1 MPAQESRSA
10 GAAVDGDLG
19 LYGAFCRLVA
29 MGIGCVV
36 IVVLTTALLA
46 SFYFYVFNLF
56 RPAAAAARDQHHE
69 EQRNMVE

>member
-19 LYGAFCRLVA
+19 LYGAFCKLVA
-29 MGIGCVV
+29 IGIGCVV
-36 IVVLTTALLA
+36 IVVLATALLA
-46 SFYFYVFNLF
+46 SFCAFNLF